1 MHALTSA
8 WNWSPWLIAVSAAL
22 LAIYPAAARFRFRI
36 RAVLYLFGIL
46 TLFIA
51 LASPLAMLADQYLFT
66 ARVLQSLLLFLIA
79 PALLVLGLP
88 NSPGQ
93 QARPAPVKLAAI
105 TWILGMATLAAWHV
119 PRWFDASLHNQSLQV
134 LEQVS
139 LLIAGAAFW
148 WPVLGPRKDQRL
160 PPVPWAAVYLFAA
173 CVVCSL
179 LGLSLTYT
187 SAGVHLGYFNPRDT
201 LGILPLIR
209 DTWHFSPETD
219 QETGGLLIWAGGCMV
234 CAVCVMGLF
243 LVWYNSSEVRN
254 EFSSKATQTS
264 SDRT

>member
-1 MHALTSA
+1 V
-8 WNWSPWLIAVSAAL
+8 IGISAAL
-22 LAIYPAAARFRFRI
+22 LVIYLAAARFRFRA
-36 RAVLYLFGIL
+36 RAILYLLGISL
-46 TLFIA
+46 LLIA
-51 LASPLAMLADQYLFT
+51 VASPLAILADQYLFI
-66 ARVLQSLLLFLIA
+66 ARVLQSLLLFLIV

-88 NSPGQ
+88 ASPDQ
-93 QARPAPVKLAAI
+93 QTGPTPVKLATI
-105 TWILGMATLAAWHV
+105 TWIFGMATLAAWHV
-119 PRWFDASLHNQSLQV
+119 PKWFDASRHNQSLQV
-134 LEQVS
+134 FEQAS
-139 LLIAGAAFW
+139 LLIAGVVFW

-173 CVVCSL
+173 CVVFSL

-187 SAGVHLGYFNPRDT
+187 SAGVHLDYFNPRDT

-243 LVWYNSSEVRN
+243 LVWYDSSEVRN
-254 EFSSKATQTS
+254 EFSSKPTPAS